1 MDKEIVEKIIL
12 SIQNVMKAQE
22 STREFMQT
30 SLEANQFLSEKV
42 ITLEAK
48 VALLENTKNFS
59 NIIPTTEVRDVNS

>member
-48 VALLENTKNFS
+48 VALLENATNFS

>member
-48 VALLENTKNFS
+48 VALLENATNFS
-59 NIIPTTEVRDVNS
+59 KIIPTTEVRDVNS

>member
-1 MDKEIVEKIIL
+1 
-12 SIQNVMKAQE
+12 MKAQE

-48 VALLENTKNFS
+48 VALLENATNFS